1 MARSVLFRAPA
12 THPRVYAVVTTLI
25 RIYPFYLSRPLVAL
39 VEIKIKRKKKDIYIK
54 KKKKKSRSVVL
65 GLGRTG
71 RHRPRREFIFSTDL
85 FHFRIIFL
93 PNEYTSTKRYV
104 SSHRT
109 NVRTY
114 EERKNN
120 KESERRNGRN
130 GRNGRKGR
138 KKERKRGARIMRP
151 IYISGFFK
159 ERNEFL
165 VRRGRCI
172 EI

>member
-1 MARSVLFRAPA
+1 M
-12 THPRVYAVVTTLI
+12 
-25 RIYPFYLSRPLVAL
+25 
-39 VEIKIKRKKKDIYIK
+39 
-54 KKKKKSRSVVL
+54 L

-71 RHRPRREFIFSTDL
+71 RYRPRREFIFSTDL

-120 KESERRNGRN
+120 KESERRKERMEEMEEMEE
-130 GRNGRKGR
+130 KEER
-138 KKERKRGARIMRP
+138 KKESAAH
-151 IYISGFFK
+151 
-159 ERNEFL
+159 E
-165 VRRGRCI
+165 
-172 EI
+172 